1 MSFLVSLLLLLHCF
15 TSAGQKK
22 PEEGGKQ
29 SFNNAPHSGQYNS
42 KDNRRHREEYRLV
55 LLLDKIRKSKKR
67 GGNNAL
73 TMLHTVHNSNDNRR
87 HREGYILVLLQYKVS
102 KRDNAL
108 TMLHTVDNTVAMTK
122 GDTGRDTD

>member
-42 KDNRRHREEYRLV
+42 
-55 LLLDKIRKSKKR
+55 
-67 GGNNAL
+67 
-73 TMLHTVHNSNDNRR
+73 NDNRR
-87 HREGYILVLLQYKVS
+87 HREGYRLVLLQYKVR